1 MDDWHRL
8 ESSEQKEPE
17 FVEYFR
23 KFKLEDLRDRMAKY
37 VVYQLGLGEEPYLQ
51 NIPEAVNAMLKEW
64 NNFVPQELDRFVVSL
79 YDFVE
84 SNKMETELAWFGLSD
99 RWKGSDEF
107 KQHIPSQQ
115 YGEMTRDG
123 EGKCNEADS

>member
-8 ESSEQKEPE
+8 ESSERKEPE
-17 FVEYFR
+17 FMEYFR

-64 NNFVPQELDRFVVSL
+64 NNFVPPGVRSFCCFPV
-79 YDFVE
+79 
-84 SNKMETELAWFGLSD
+84 
-99 RWKGSDEF
+99 
-107 KQHIPSQQ
+107 
-115 YGEMTRDG
+115 
-123 EGKCNEADS
+123 